1 MSLRK
6 TSLIIV
12 LFGSVGL
19 MLAYAVYEIDRLEI
33 VTGIAVQSTMILIM
47 LFFVLIGVITAALK
61 R

>member
-1 MSLRK
+1 MSIRK

-19 MLAYAVYEIDRLEI
+19 MLAYAVFELDRLEI
-33 VTGIAVQSTMILIM
+33 VSGISVQSTMILIM
-47 LFFVLIGVITAALK
+47 LFFLLIGVITAALK